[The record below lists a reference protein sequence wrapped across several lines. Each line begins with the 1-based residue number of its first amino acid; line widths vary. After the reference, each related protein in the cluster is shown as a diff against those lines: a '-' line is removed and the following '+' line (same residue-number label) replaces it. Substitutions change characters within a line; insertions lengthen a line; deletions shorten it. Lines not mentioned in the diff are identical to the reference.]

1 MFLLIQNMQLK
12 LLTEKGMIDAVSEYV
27 EKEEREAISELVKYQ
42 LEKTQVKFEISA
54 PLMSS
59 VSVGFYHFN
68 IFLTNCWPNGN
79 QTC

>member
-1 MFLLIQNMQLK
+1 MTRKSQKMFRTTQETFSN
-12 LLTEKGMIDAVSEYV
+12 TFDFHYV